1 MAHKILGS
9 LPALGRLKSMTDNG
23 RRQSLPH
30 RVVIFD
36 FDGTVADTMPFL
48 VDLAARLL
56 TTHYGLGDAEA
67 RKAYIETT
75 GLPFCR
81 QLEIVFPGNRLND
94 ATVEEFEAE
103 KRIHLADFRFF
114 PDAEPVIAEIRK
126 RNIKVCLSSGN
137 VEGIIEPVLM
147 SRGLV
152 VDLVMGWRPGFEK
165 GPDHFRFAA
174 DAFAVPLE
182 GMLFVGDSLKDGL
195 AAKASGVRFI
205 ARAGLV
211 DRAELERLLPGTPI
225 IGSLVEVLPFLGINI
240 AREAIGPTNS
250 SRAS

>member
-1 MAHKILGS
+1 MNQTEAWRAK
-9 LPALGRLKSMTDNG
+9 PR
-23 RRQSLPH
+23 

-36 FDGTVADTMPFL
+36 FDGTIADTMPFL

-56 TTHYGLGDAEA
+56 VARYGLGDTEA
-67 RKAYIETT
+67 RKAYVDTT

-81 QLEIVFPGNRLND
+81 QMEIIFPGNPLNA
-94 ATVEEFEAE
+94 ATIEEFEAE
-103 KRIHLADFRFF
+103 KRNHLADFKFF
-114 PDAEPVIAEIRK
+114 ADAKPVVAELRK
-126 RNIKVCLSSGN
+126 HGIKVCLSSGN
-137 VEGIIEPVLM
+137 VEGIIEPVLV

-174 DAFAVPLE
+174 TTFGVALGE
-182 GMLFVGDSLKDGL
+182 MLFVGDSLKDGL
-195 AAKASGVRFI
+195 AAKTTGVNFI

-211 DRAELERLLPGTPI
+211 DLEELERQLPGTPAVN
-225 IGSLVEVLPFLGINI
+225 SLVEILPYLGINK
-240 AREAIGPTNS
+240 AREGLGLPNS

>member
-1 MAHKILGS
+1 MKGVEK
-9 LPALGRLKSMTDNG
+9 GRG
-23 RRQSLPH
+23 RSH
-30 RVVIFD
+30 GVVIFD
-36 FDGTVADTMPFL
+36 FDGTIADTMPFL

-56 TTHYGLGDAEA
+56 STHYGLGDPEA

-81 QLEIVFPGNRLND
+81 QMELIFPGNSLNA
-94 ATVEEFEAE
+94 ATVKEFEAE
-103 KRIHLADFRFF
+103 KRRHLADFRFF
-114 PDAEPVIAEIRK
+114 PDAGPAVAEIRK
-126 RNIKVCLSSGN
+126 HGIKVGLSSGN

-174 DAFAVPLE
+174 ETFGVPLSE
-182 GMLFVGDSLKDGL
+182 MLFVGDSLKDGL
-195 AAKASGVRFI
+195 AAKSSGVKFI

-211 DRAELERLLPGTPI
+211 DRAELERLLPGTPV
-225 IGSLVEVLPFLGINI
+225 IGSLVEVLPFVGINM
-240 AREAIGPTNS
+240 AREALGPSNS